1 VRSSFGRGRR
11 ASRAGPGE
19 PPRSTSSAPP
29 PEATPALEPPRADP
43 PAEAPVEQ
51 PITTSIPEPPAVASF
66 DPFAVRPDEG
76 ELPPEWSAL
85 RSADVRD
92 EDRPIGWEEAAPREP
107 RRARA
112 EPEPEPEP
120 EPPAVEA
127 PPEPPPAPPRA
138 SGPGKPAARG
148 HLRAVDAGA
157 GTGGGGPVTEGAL
170 AKAPQHDAWSGVT
183 PPSRR
188 GGSGRFLTDV
198 LVDLGFVERELV
210 DTAVEAARGLGRPPE
225 RILLEQHAINE
236 DQLARAIGERYGL
249 DHLDLTVFQVDM
261 AASNLIDSAAAKR
274 YEAVPVSMVDDR
286 TLLVAMADP
295 ANVLAVDDIAMLT
308 RLDVRPAVASRE
320 DIAALVARLDRFSDS
335 VREAVDEQFEDDE
348 GEVVELRESAEE
360 APVVKLVN
368 SIIAQAAERGASD
381 IHFEPDG
388 RELRVR
394 FRIDG
399 VLSVSTT
406 IPQRMVAGV
415 VSRTKIM
422 AELDI
427 AEKRVPQ
434 DGRVGLTID
443 GRHVDIRVVTL
454 PSVHGESIV
463 MRILDKEKA
472 QLNLQKL
479 GMQPGERDRFERA
492 ISQSYGAVLATGP
505 TGSGKSTTLYAALG
519 RLNTPEKNIIT
530 IEDPVEYQLEGI
542 TQVQVNPRAGLTFAN
557 GLRSMMRAD
566 PDVIM
571 VGEIRDGETAQIA
584 IESALTGHL
593 VLSTLHTND
602 APTAITRLIEMGI
615 EPFLVASA
623 IDCVVAQRL
632 ARTLCSTCK
641 KRTLV
646 PADVLRES
654 GFNVQYDLEAYEP
667 VGCGR
672 CGGMGYKGRLGLY
685 EVMTVSEEVRRLVL
699 ARASADEIT
708 EVAVREGMQRLR
720 DDGLAKV
727 KAGLTS
733 LAEVA
738 RVTGTS

>member
-1 VRSSFGRGRR
+1 M
-11 ASRAGPGE
+11 
-19 PPRSTSSAPP
+19 
-29 PEATPALEPPRADP
+29 
-43 PAEAPVEQ
+43 
-51 PITTSIPEPPAVASF
+51 F
-66 DPFAVRPDEG
+66 DPFARPAEA
-76 ELPPEWSAL
+76 ELPPEWSAM
-85 RSADVRD
+85 RGG
-92 EDRPIGWEEAAPREP
+92 EPAA
-107 RRARA
+107 
-112 EPEPEPEP
+112 PEPEP
-120 EPPAVEA
+120 EPPAAMEEPPA
-127 PPEPPPAPPRA
+127 PEPPPPPPRTRIPPVAPA
-138 SGPGKPAARG
+138 SPGAP
-148 HLRAVDAGA
+148 HLRAL
-157 GTGGGGPVTEGAL
+157 GPDDPAPIDGAL
-170 AKAPQHDAWSGVT
+170 ARAPQQHEEWTGVT

-198 LVDLGFVERELV
+198 LVDLGFVDQQRV
-210 DTAVEAARGLGRPPE
+210 DAAVEAARSTGKPPE
-225 RILLEQHAINE
+225 RVLLEQGAISE

-249 DHLDLTVFQVDM
+249 DHLDLTVFPIDM
-261 AASNLIDSAAAKR
+261 AAANLIDSSAAKR
-274 YEAVPVSMVDDR
+274 YEAVPVAFADDKR
-286 TLLVAMADP
+286 ALVVAMADP

-320 DIAALVARLDRFSDS
+320 DIATLVARLDRFGDS
-335 VREAVDEQFEDDE
+335 VREAVDEDFQDDD
-348 GEVVELRESAEE
+348 GEVVELHESADD

-415 VSRTKIM
+415 VSRVKIM

-434 DGRVGLTID
+434 DGRVGLKVD
-443 GRHVDIRVVTL
+443 GRNVDVRVVTL

-463 MRILDKEKA
+463 MRILDKSSVKIELE
-472 QLNLQKL
+472 QL
-479 GMQPGERDRFERA
+479 GMQPSEQARFMEA
-492 ISQSYGAVLATGP
+492 FSQSHGAVLATGP
-505 TGSGKSTTLYAALG
+505 TGSGKSTTLYAALQQ
-519 RLNTPEKNIIT
+519 LNTTEKNIIT

-566 PDVIM
+566 PDIIM

-584 IESALTGHL
+584 VESALTGHL

-632 ARTLCSTCK
+632 ARTLCPTCK

-646 PADVLRES
+646 PAAALRES
-654 GFNVQYDLEAYEP
+654 GFNVSFDLECYEP

-672 CGGMGYKGRLGLY
+672 CNGMGYKGRLGLY
-685 EVMTVSEEVRRLVL
+685 EVMVVGEEIRRLVL
-699 ARASADEIT
+699 ERAPADEIAA
-708 EVAVREGMQRLR
+708 VAVREGMRRLR
-720 DDGLAKV
+720 DDGFEKV

-738 RVTGTS
+738 RVTGTT

>member
-1 VRSSFGRGRR
+1 MRG
-11 ASRAGPGE
+11 ADGADE
-19 PPRSTSSAPP
+19 PPASIEELTSPAP
-29 PEATPALEPPRADP
+29 EPPLSMP
-43 PAEAPVEQ
+43 SLPA
-51 PITTSIPEPPAVASF
+51 PEPPA
-66 DPFAVRPDEG
+66 
-76 ELPPEWSAL
+76 AL
-85 RSADVRD
+85 
-92 EDRPIGWEEAAPREP
+92 E
-107 RRARA
+107 
-112 EPEPEPEP
+112 
-120 EPPAVEA
+120 EPPARV
-127 PPEPPPAPPRA
+127 PTPPPVPPRTRI
-138 SGPGKPAARG
+138 PPVNPAAPG
-148 HLRAVDAGA
+148 PPYLRAI
-157 GTGGGGPVTEGAL
+157 GPDDVPTDGAL
-170 AKAPQHDAWSGVT
+170 AQARQHHEEWNGVT

-198 LVDLGFVERELV
+198 LVDLGFVDQSRV
-210 DTAVEAARGLGRPPE
+210 DAAVEAARNSGRPPE
-225 RILLEQHAINE
+225 KVLLAQDAVTE

-249 DHLDLTVFQVDM
+249 DHLDLTAFPIDM
-261 AASNLIDSAAAKR
+261 AASNLIDSSAAKR
-274 YEAVPVSMVDDR
+274 YEAVPVAFTADKRGLV
-286 TLLVAMADP
+286 VAMADP

-320 DIAALVARLDRFSDS
+320 DIATLVARLDRFGDS
-335 VREAVDEQFEDDE
+335 VREAVDEDFEQDE
-348 GEVVELRESAEE
+348 GELVELHESADD
-360 APVVKLVN
+360 APIVKLVN
-368 SIIAQAAERGASD
+368 SIVAQAAERGASD

-415 VSRTKIM
+415 VSRVKIM

-434 DGRVGLTID
+434 DGRVGLSVD
-443 GRHVDIRVVTL
+443 GRQVDIRVVTL

-463 MRILDKEKA
+463 MRILDKSTVKIE
-472 QLNLQKL
+472 LDKL
-479 GMQPGERDRFERA
+479 GMQAAERARFEQA
-492 ISQSYGAVLATGP
+492 FSQSHGAVLATGP
-505 TGSGKSTTLYAALG
+505 TGSGKSTTLYAALQQ
-519 RLNTPEKNIIT
+519 LNTTEKNIIT

-566 PDVIM
+566 PDIIM

-584 IESALTGHL
+584 VESALTGHL

-632 ARTLCSTCK
+632 ARTLCPTCK
-641 KRTLV
+641 KRTIV
-646 PADVLRES
+646 PAQALREG
-654 GFNVQYDLEAYEP
+654 GFNVTLDLECYEP

-672 CGGMGYKGRLGLY
+672 CSGMGYKGRLGLY
-685 EVMTVSEEVRRLVL
+685 EVMVVSEDIRRLVL
-699 ARASADEIT
+699 QRAPADEIAA
-708 EVAVREGMQRLR
+708 VAMRDGMRRLR
-720 DDGLAKV
+720 DDGFEKV
-727 KAGLTS
+727 KAGMTS

-738 RVTGTS
+738 RVAGTT

>member
-1 VRSSFGRGRR
+1 MRGGDPTPT
-11 ASRAGPGE
+11 SEE
-19 PPRSTSSAPP
+19 PPTPEPPTPSPSQPTTDAPSAAPPERSAQQPERSAPP
-29 PEATPALEPPRADP
+29 A
-43 PAEAPVEQ
+43 
-51 PITTSIPEPPAVASF
+51 
-66 DPFAVRPDEG
+66 
-76 ELPPEWSAL
+76 
-85 RSADVRD
+85 
-92 EDRPIGWEEAAPREP
+92 
-107 RRARA
+107 
-112 EPEPEPEP
+112 
-120 EPPAVEA
+120 
-127 PPEPPPAPPRA
+127 
-138 SGPGKPAARG
+138 KP
-148 HLRAVDAGA
+148 HLRAISPDDPP
-157 GTGGGGPVTEGAL
+157 TDGAL
-170 AKAPQHDAWSGVT
+170 AVQPDPREEWNGVT

-198 LVDLGFVERELV
+198 LLDLGFAARER
-210 DTAVEAARGLGRPPE
+210 VEAAVDTSRAVGRPPE
-225 RILLEQHAINE
+225 RVLLEQGVITE

-249 DHLDLTVFQVDM
+249 DHLDLNAFQVDM
-261 AASNLIDSAAAKR
+261 GAANLIDSAAAKR
-274 YEAVPVSMVDDR
+274 YEAVPVSFVDER

-308 RLDVRPAVASRE
+308 RLDVRPAVASAE
-320 DIAALVARLDRFSDS
+320 DIATLVSRLDHFGDS
-335 VREAVDEQFEDDE
+335 VREAVEEHLEDAD
-348 GEVVELRESAEE
+348 VVDLHETADD
-360 APVVKLVN
+360 APVVKLLN

-406 IPQRMVAGV
+406 IPRRMVSGV
-415 VSRTKIM
+415 ISRTKIM

-427 AEKRVPQ
+427 AEKRIPQ

-443 GRHVDIRVVTL
+443 GRQVDIRVVTL

-463 MRILDKEKA
+463 MRILDKE
-472 QLNLQKL
+472 QTSFDLDKL

-492 ISQSYGAVLATGP
+492 FSQSYGAVLATGP
-505 TGSGKSTTLYAALG
+505 TGSGKSTTLYAALQQ
-519 RLNTPEKNIIT
+519 LNTTEKNIIT
-530 IEDPVEYQLEGI
+530 IEDPVEYQLDGI
-542 TQVQVNPRAGLTFAN
+542 TQVQVNPKAGLTFAN

-566 PDVIM
+566 PDIIM

-584 IESALTGHL
+584 VESALTGHL

-632 ARTLCSTCK
+632 ARTLCPTCK
-641 KRTLV
+641 KRTIV
-646 PADVLRES
+646 PADVMRENGYGS
-654 GFNVQYDLEAYEP
+654 VQLDVEAYEP

-672 CGGMGYKGRLGLY
+672 CNGMGYKGRLGLY
-685 EVMTVSEEVRRLVL
+685 EVMVVGEEIRALVL
-699 ARASADEIT
+699 QRASADEIAAT
-708 EVAVREGMQRLR
+708 AVREGMRRLR
-720 DDGLAKV
+720 DDGLEKV

-733 LAEVA
+733 IAEIA

>member
-1 VRSSFGRGRR
+1 VGPTTNR
-11 ASRAGPGE
+11 APQS
-19 PPRSTSSAPP
+19 
-29 PEATPALEPPRADP
+29 DP
-43 PAEAPVEQ
+43 P
-51 PITTSIPEPPAVASF
+51 IF
-66 DPFAVRPDEG
+66 DPFARQGES
-76 ELPPEWSAL
+76 ELPPEWSAM
-85 RSADVRD
+85 RGGEPAREQEPATPAPPSV
-92 EDRPIGWEEAAPREP
+92 PSFAAPEEP
-107 RRARA
+107 AA
-112 EPEPEPEP
+112 EESL
-120 EPPAVEA
+120 AT
-127 PPEPPPAPPRA
+127 PEPPPPQPRTRIASPP
-138 SGPGKPAARG
+138 STHGGPP
-148 HLRAVDAGA
+148 HLRAVGSHDA
-157 GTGGGGPVTEGAL
+157 PIDGAL
-170 AKAPQHDAWSGVT
+170 AKAPQHEEWNGVT

-198 LVDLGFVERELV
+198 LVDLGFVEQARV
-210 DTAVEAARGLGRPPE
+210 DAAVEAARTSGKPPE
-225 RILLEQHAINE
+225 KVLLEQAAITD

-249 DHLDLTVFQVDM
+249 DHLDLTVFPIDM

-274 YEAVPVSMVDDR
+274 YEAVPVAFTDDTR
-286 TLLVAMADP
+286 RAVIVAMADP

-308 RLDVRPAVASRE
+308 RLDVKPAVASRE
-320 DIAALVARLDRFSDS
+320 DIATLVARLDRFGDS
-335 VREAVDEQFEDDE
+335 VREAVEEEQDE
-348 GEVVELRESAEE
+348 GEVVDLHETADD
-360 APVVKLVN
+360 APIVKLVN

-406 IPQRMVAGV
+406 IPARMVAGV
-415 VSRTKIM
+415 ISRTKIM

-427 AEKRVPQ
+427 AEKRIPQ

-454 PSVHGESIV
+454 PSVHGESMV
-463 MRILDKEKA
+463 MRILDKNNVKVD
-472 QLNLQKL
+472 LDKL
-479 GMQPGERDRFERA
+479 GMQDHERDRFVKGF
-492 ISQSYGAVLATGP
+492 SQSHGAVLVTGP
-505 TGSGKSTTLYAALG
+505 TGSGKSTTLYAALQA
-519 RLNTPEKNIIT
+519 LNTTEKNIIT

-542 TQVQVNPRAGLTFAN
+542 TQVQTNAKAGLTFAT

-566 PDVIM
+566 PDIIM

-602 APTAITRLIEMGI
+602 APTAITRLVEMGI

-632 ARTLCSTCK
+632 ARTLCPTCK
-641 KRTLV
+641 KRTIV
-646 PADVLRES
+646 PAEVLRAS
-654 GFNVQYDLEAYEP
+654 GFHVQLDVECYEP

-685 EVMTVSEEVRRLVL
+685 EVMVVSEDIRKLVL
-699 ARASADEIT
+699 ARAPADEIAAL
-708 EVAVREGMQRLR
+708 AVREGMRRLR
-720 DDGLAKV
+720 DDGFEKV

-738 RVTGTS
+738 RVSGTN

>member
-1 VRSSFGRGRR
+1 MRG
-11 ASRAGPGE
+11 GE
-19 PPRSTSSAPP
+19 T
-29 PEATPALEPPRADP
+29 EPVEEPRA
-43 PAEAPVEQ
+43 
-51 PITTSIPEPPAVASF
+51 
-66 DPFAVRPDEG
+66 
-76 ELPPEWSAL
+76 
-85 RSADVRD
+85 
-92 EDRPIGWEEAAPREP
+92 
-107 RRARA
+107 
-112 EPEPEPEP
+112 PEPERIEP
-120 EPPAVEA
+120 AA
-127 PPEPPPAPPRA
+127 PEPPPPPPRTRIA
-138 SGPGKPAARG
+138 PSTPTHGGPP
-148 HLRAVDAGA
+148 HLRAIGPDDA
-157 GTGGGGPVTEGAL
+157 PIDGAL
-170 AKAPQHDAWSGVT
+170 AKAPQHQEEWNGVT

-198 LVDLGFVERELV
+198 LVDLGFVEQARV
-210 DTAVEAARGLGRPPE
+210 DAALEAARSLGKPPE
-225 RILLEQHAINE
+225 RVLLDEGAITE

-249 DHLDLTVFQVDM
+249 DHLDLTIFPIDM

-274 YEAVPVSMVDDR
+274 YEAVPVAFTDDAR
-286 TLLVAMADP
+286 RAVVVAMADP

-308 RLDVRPAVASRE
+308 RLDVKPAVASRE
-320 DIAALVARLDRFSDS
+320 DIATLVARLDRFGDS
-335 VREAVDEQFEDDE
+335 VREAVEEEHDE
-348 GEVVELRESAEE
+348 GEVVELHESADD
-360 APVVKLVN
+360 APIVKLVN

-406 IPQRMVAGV
+406 IPSRMVAGV

-427 AEKRVPQ
+427 AEKRIPQ

-454 PSVHGESIV
+454 PSVHGESMV
-463 MRILDKEKA
+463 MRILDKNNVRVD
-472 QLNLQKL
+472 LDKL
-479 GMQPGERDRFERA
+479 GMQDHERDRFVKGF
-492 ISQSYGAVLATGP
+492 SQSHGAVLVTGP
-505 TGSGKSTTLYAALG
+505 TGSGKSTTLYAALQQ
-519 RLNTPEKNIIT
+519 LNTTEKNIIT

-542 TQVQVNPRAGLTFAN
+542 TQVQTNPKAGLTFAT

-566 PDVIM
+566 PDIIM

-602 APTAITRLIEMGI
+602 APTAMTRLIEMGI

-632 ARTLCSTCK
+632 ARTLCPTCK
-641 KRTLV
+641 KRTIV
-646 PADVLRES
+646 PAEVLRES
-654 GFNVQYDLEAYEP
+654 GFNVQLDVEAYEP

-685 EVMTVSEEVRRLVL
+685 EVLIVGEEIRKLIL
-699 ARASADEIT
+699 QRAPADEIA
-708 EVAVREGMQRLR
+708 EVACREGMRRLR
-720 DDGLAKV
+720 DDGFAKA

-738 RVTGTS
+738 RVTGTA